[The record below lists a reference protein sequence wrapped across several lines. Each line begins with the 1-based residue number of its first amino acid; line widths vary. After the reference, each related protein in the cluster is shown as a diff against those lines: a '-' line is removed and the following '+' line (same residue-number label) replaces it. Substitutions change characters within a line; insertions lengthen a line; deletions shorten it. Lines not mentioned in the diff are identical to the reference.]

1 MKKGILKS
9 TRSKVIAF
17 VVVILIIGL
26 AIGGYLL
33 YRNLTMQKEER
44 ASLISEIHKN
54 HPTEENADYLQRLR
68 FLDIERWDDLKDI
81 DQKADNEKIKLD
93 DVKKL
98 RKQQE
103 GILDPI
109 TDKLSDKDADLTKS
123 IKEKLTLLDNSGIKV
138 TDAIINLKQIKS
150 TGIENFDLEKT
161 VNENVP
167 QIKRKADA
175 LAQIQKVAYDKKA
188 LLAGDFSS
196 IVGTYINIA
205 GKELMINKQG
215 GNDDSCQKGAKAK
228 FNDTTKVYTWQV
240 TCKQGRLNGVFI
252 PIGVKTQVMIGGHL
266 VTIPSNTN
274 KNRVILAP
282 QIQNST
288 NYVYQ
293 RK

>member
-1 MKKGILKS
+1 MKKGVLKS
-9 TRSKVIAF
+9 TRSKIIAF
-17 VVVILIIGL
+17 IVVILIIGL

-33 YRNLTMQKEER
+33 YRNITMQKEER
-44 ASLISEIHKN
+44 TSLISEIHKN

-81 DQKADNEKIKLD
+81 DQKADNDKIKLD
-93 DVKKL
+93 EIKKL
-98 RKQQE
+98 RKQQV

-109 TDKLSDKDADLTKS
+109 NDKLSDKDADLTK
-123 IKEKLTLLDNSGIKV
+123 TLKDNINLLSASGITI
-138 TDAIINLKQIKS
+138 TDAVLNLKQIKS
-150 TGIENFDLEKT
+150 TANENFDLERT

-167 QIKRKADA
+167 QVKRKADA
-175 LAQIQKVAYDKKA
+175 LAQLQKVSYNKKA
-188 LLAGDFSS
+188 LLDGDFSS
-196 IVGTYINIA
+196 IMGTYINIA
-205 GKELMINKQG
+205 GKEMMINKQG
-215 GNDDSCQKGAKAK
+215 GNDDSCQKGAKPK
-228 FNDTTKVYTWQV
+228 FNETTKVYTWQI

-252 PIGVKTQVMIGGHL
+252 PIGVKTQVTIDGHL

-274 KNRVILAP
+274 KNRVILTP